1 MISIKNIIKKEI
13 SGINKEVKNKI
24 AGYMITA
31 FSLVA
36 GLAWNDAIK
45 SFIEYYFPLE
55 KNSLLAKFLYALAF
69 TMLVVLVSVYIVR
82 ILKSQEKEKNN
93 K

>member
-1 MISIKNIIKKEI
+1 MLSIKDAIKKEI
-13 SGINKEVKNKI
+13 SGINKEVRNKI

-55 KNSLLAKFLYALAF
+55 KNSLLAKFIYALVF
-69 TMLVVLVSVYIVR
+69 TMIVVLVSVYIAR
-82 ILKSQEKEKNN
+82 ILKSREKKQ
-93 K
+93 